1 MKRIL
6 IMGLPGSGKTMLAT
20 ALQAKLNAVWFNA
33 DTVRKQFN
41 DWDFSVEGR
50 IRQSQR
56 MRELCDLSRATY
68 AIADFVCPL
77 KEMREIFSA
86 DIVIW
91 VDTIKQGRF
100 EDTNRAFIPP
110 DKVDFHV
117 TEQNA
122 EHWAEVIAQHILSP

>member
-1 MKRIL
+1 
-6 IMGLPGSGKTMLAT
+6 MGLPGSGKTTLAKS
-20 ALQAKLNAVWFNA
+20 LQAKLNAVWFNA

-41 DWDFSVEGR
+41 DWDFSAEGR

-86 DIVIW
+86 DIVIY
-91 VDTIKQGRF
+91 G
-100 EDTNRAFIPP
+100 
-110 DKVDFHV
+110 
-117 TEQNA
+117 
-122 EHWAEVIAQHILSP
+122 